1 VPADEQRA
9 IELVAM
15 ATAHVGLPTKPR
27 DDHAHDAKDTMAYP
41 HPVLL
46 LTVVAVVVV
55 VLAAA
60 VLLVQL
66 PMRQVRPD
74 TAEERR
80 ARHLKKCRFRSSFG
94 DATLR
99 LHPHSLQAS
108 RQDLVNRRSSSSSI
122 RVASRLQTLQ
132 LHLLLRMASA
142 AIDVGAPRSSAQ
154 ARRGM
159 TRQRQLSQTRL
170 DAVLSSLAYLGRRAL
185 ARRP

>member
-27 DDHAHDAKDTMAYP
+27 DDHAHDAKDTMAHP
-41 HPVLL
+41 HPVL

-55 VLAAA
+55 VAAA

-66 PMRQVRPD
+66 PMRQARPD
-74 TAEERR
+74 TAEEKR
-80 ARHLKKCRFRSSFG
+80 ARHLKKCRFRSSFS

-99 LHPHSLQAS
+99 LHPHAGSLQAS
-108 RQDLVNRRSSSSSI
+108 RQDPVNRRSSSSI

-142 AIDVGAPRSSAQ
+142 AIDVGAPRSSTQ
-154 ARRGM
+154 AWRGM

-170 DAVLSSLAYLGRRAL
+170 DAVLSSLACLGRRAL